1 MIDFILL
8 QKLLNDNNS
17 FLLTTHVNP
26 DADAIG
32 SEIAIYL
39 VLKKLGKS
47 VNIINFSEIPYNL
60 AFLDTDNVIEQYD
73 SSKHDQV
80 INSVDTVICLD
91 FNRADRTVEMKNVL
105 VESSNIKICIDHHQG
120 PESFFKYLF
129 IDTIYSATGEIIY
142 DFIKKSNIVDLSYDI
157 VYPLYAAIMTD
168 TGSFRFERT
177 TPGLHRMIAE
187 MLEFG
192 VVPGEV
198 YNKIYDECKSSKLKL
213 LGRSLNSMQVFG
225 KKQNVGYMVLTQ
237 KDFDETS
244 AVESDTD
251 GFVNFALSVE
261 NVKIGILFIELK
273 DGFKMSFRSKGT
285 IPVNQLAGDFGGGGH
300 INAAG
305 ARFFNKNLYDILL
318 EVLIKASVY
327 ADMEVN

>member
-8 QKLLNDNNS
+8 QKLLNENNS

-39 VLKKLGKS
+39 ILKTLGKKVS
-47 VNIINFSEIPYNL
+47 IINYNETPYNL
-60 AFLDTDNVIEQYD
+60 AFLDKENLIEQYD
-73 SSKHDQV
+73 SSKHDSL
-80 INSVDTVICLD
+80 INSVDAIICLD
-91 FNRADRTVEMKNVL
+91 FNRADRTVKMKKIL
-105 VESSNIKICIDHHQG
+105 VESRNMKICIDHHQD
-120 PESFFKYLF
+120 PEKFANYYFY
-129 IDTIYSATGEIIY
+129 DTIYSATGEIIY
-142 DFIKKSNIVDLSYDI
+142 EFIKKTNIVKLSYDI

-177 TPGLHRMIAE
+177 SPALHRMIAE

-198 YNKIYDECKSSKLKL
+198 YNKIYDECKFTKTKL
-213 LGRSLNSMQVFG
+213 LGRTLDSMQLSG
-225 KKQNVGYMVLTQ
+225 EKQNVGYMVLTQ
-237 KDFDETS
+237 KDFDETG

-261 NVKIGILFIELK
+261 NVTVGILFLELK
-273 DGFKMSFRSKGT
+273 DGFKMSFRSKRENT
-285 IPVNQLAGDFGGGGH
+285 N
-300 INAAG
+300 
-305 ARFFNKNLYDILL
+305 
-318 EVLIKASVY
+318 
-327 ADMEVN
+327 